1 MQCYHRPAEGFVA
14 DVIPFFW
21 QGHYHLF
28 YLCPAPGGAEGIV
41 WRELVTSDFA
51 HMEDWEQVFTN
62 GSKEEQDLALFTGS
76 VLEHDGLFHIFY
88 TGNNGYFAERGE
100 PGQVILHATSH
111 DLRNWTKDPEF
122 RFPPA
127 TAEGYELQAWRDAFV
142 FWNEDAAEFWM
153 LLTARLANELPRSRR
168 GCIAVAAS
176 TDLKQW
182 SMREPLYA
190 PGLFESHE
198 CPDIFKF
205 GDWWY
210 LVFSTFIGPWATRY
224 RMARSLNGPWITP
237 PDDLLDAQAFY
248 AAKTAGDGERRYL
261 CGWVTNR
268 EGDKDDGKW
277 LWGGNLLVHEL
288 RQRPDG
294 TLAVRPPEAVPAQFT
309 QAVALEPA
317 PRFGAW
323 DITADGFSIQS
334 EATFAALTLGTL
346 PGACLIE
353 AAITPGE
360 GAASCGL
367 FVRATDTLEN
377 AYAIRLDPAR
387 QQIAFEAWPPPFNAS
402 LTMTRPLA
410 LAAGQAVHLRV
421 IIDGTLIVIY
431 ADDEVALSSRMYHPE
446 GHAWGLF
453 ATEGDARFTQ
463 IALRTAAD
471 SA

>member
-1 MQCYHRPAEGFVA
+1 
-14 DVIPFFW
+14 
-21 QGHYHLF
+21 
-28 YLCPAPGGAEGIV
+28 
-41 WRELVTSDFA
+41 
-51 HMEDWEQVFTN
+51 
-62 GSKEEQDLALFTGS
+62 
-76 VLEHDGLFHIFY
+76 
-88 TGNNGYFAERGE
+88 
-100 PGQVILHATSH
+100 
-111 DLRNWTKDPEF
+111 
-122 RFPPA
+122 
-127 TAEGYELQAWRDAFV
+127 
-142 FWNEDAAEFWM
+142 
-153 LLTARLANELPRSRR
+153 
-168 GCIAVAAS
+168 
-176 TDLKQW
+176 
-182 SMREPLYA
+182 
-190 PGLFESHE
+190 
-198 CPDIFKF
+198 
-205 GDWWY
+205 
-210 LVFSTFIGPWATRY
+210 
-224 RMARSLNGPWITP
+224 MARSLNGPWITP

-261 CGWVTNR
+261 CGWVTTR